1 MLFLSLPIKSEAS
14 AMVTRNKLL
23 TSVAKKYTKKSLN
36 NNIEVRRMDNFV
48 IYQSY
53 EKCPL
58 KRKKKVGFVINSVGE
73 SSVKSK
79 ALQYCITK

>member
-1 MLFLSLPIKSEAS
+1 
-14 AMVTRNKLL
+14 
-23 TSVAKKYTKKSLN
+23 
-36 NNIEVRRMDNFV
+36 MDNFV

-79 ALQYCITK
+79 ALKYCITK

>member
-1 MLFLSLPIKSEAS
+1 MEHL
-14 AMVTRNKLL
+14 
-23 TSVAKKYTKKSLN
+23 
-36 NNIEVRRMDNFV
+36 V

-58 KRKKKVGFVINSVGE
+58 KRKKKVAFVINSVGE
-73 SSVKSK
+73 SSVKSN